1 MSTQANTNNKAG
13 LGKYF
18 KGVKS
23 ELKKVIWPNK
33 KELSNHTGV
42 VIVTCVIA
50 TAIIW
55 ILDTVFGSGLGLIIK

>member
-1 MSTQANTNNKAG
+1 MSTQANVTKKSG

-18 KGVKS
+18 KGVRS

-33 KELSNHTGV
+33 KELSNHTSV

-55 ILDTVFGSGLGLIIK
+55 ILDTVFGSGLSLIIR